1 MTGNS
6 EFQPV
11 DAHGWRG
18 GLNNL
23 LRLEFGKWWGSN
35 LWWIQTLIWVVVI
48 NGILAPIVWSEDAP
62 GEMEG
67 VMLYAVFSGL
77 FTSIAV
83 VVIMQDAIVG
93 ERESGTAAWVLS
105 KPASRTAFVLAKW
118 VASLFGVLITML
130 VLPGIVA
137 YLQLSLSAGSWL
149 NPLDF
154 LLGLG
159 VLWVFLLY
167 FLSLTLMLGT
177 LFQHR
182 GPVIGI
188 PLALALGQQLLF
200 GMLPIL
206 SYILPWT
213 LAVPAGEF
221 EASVAGALISGQQ
234 PHSILPLVISIIS
247 IVIFLV
253 VSLWRFQREEL

>member
-1 MTGNS
+1 MTANS
-6 EFQPV
+6 DFQPV

-23 LRLEFGKWWGSN
+23 LRLEFGKWWGSSM
-35 LWWIQTLIWVVVI
+35 WWIQTLIWVVVI
-48 NGILAPIVWSEDAP
+48 NGILVPILWSADSP
-62 GEMEG
+62 GEVEG

-83 VVIMQDAIVG
+83 VIIMQDAIVG

-118 VASLFGVLITML
+118 VASVFGVLITML

-137 YLQLSLSAGSWL
+137 YFQISLSSGSWL

-154 LLGLG
+154 LLGVG
-159 VLWVFLLY
+159 VLWVELLY

-188 PLALALGQQLLF
+188 PLALAFGQQLLF
-200 GMLPIL
+200 GFLPML

-213 LAVPAGEF
+213 LAVPAGDF
-221 EASVAGALISGQQ
+221 EASIAGAVISNQQ
-234 PHSILPLVISIIS
+234 PQSYLPLVIRLLS
-247 IVIFLV
+247 IVIFLA
-253 VSLWRFQREEL
+253 VSLWTGSSTMV